1 MWPGYDPQFNSVNFF
16 FFHFFFPFAL
26 AFLGSVS
33 PLYLFAHILVIL
45 HMCSLFYIIQYVIE
59 LASDSET
66 NLCSLGSLS
75 LHALHFLLPSFHPHL
90 IPPDENL
97 VGHIKA
103 SALGPAALDLRE
115 SDLLLVL
122 WSLSQNSL
130 KGRLQPSSNNP
141 LLSTQVEQKGTQCNP
156 VDRGRIENVA

>member
-1 MWPGYDPQFNSVNFF
+1 MCRVIPHVAFF
-16 FFHFFFPFAL
+16 
-26 AFLGSVS
+26 S
-33 PLYLFAHILVIL
+33 PS
-45 HMCSLFYIIQYVIE
+45 SLIE

-66 NLCSLGSLS
+66 NLKTGCLFTLYTFCSRQ
-75 LHALHFLLPSFHPHL
+75 FTPPPHL

-122 WSLSQNSL
+122 WSLSQSSL
-130 KGRLQPSSNNP
+130 KGLLQSSSNNP
-141 LLSTQVEQKGTQCNP
+141 LLSVQVEAPQYNP
-156 VDRGRIENVA
+156 VDRGRKKNIA

>member
-1 MWPGYDPQFNSVNFF
+1 MTPQFNSISFF
-16 FFHFFFPFAL
+16 FLFSFPFAL
-26 AFLGSVS
+26 AFFGFVS
-33 PLYLFAHILVIL
+33 SLYLFNLI
-45 HMCSLFYIIQYVIE
+45 SWLFCTCAALLTSYVIE

-66 NLCSLGSLS
+66 NLCSQVSLS

-122 WSLSQNSL
+122 WSLSQSSL

-141 LLSTQVEQKGTQCNP
+141 LLSTQVEQKKHTM
-156 VDRGRIENVA
+156 